1 MLQMLRKQRQ
11 RQTSSALFV
20 FCLSALALPASAEE
34 HELVGKLWSPEQQ
47 RFIDWPEFYA
57 ELPKGGWLLI
67 GEQHDNP
74 DHHHFQAE
82 LISALGEQQ
91 RLGAVALEMASSDKQ
106 PKFDRLFTAGDAPT
120 PEALDWQDGWPWHL
134 YQAPVEAA
142 FKWSQGVLAADI
154 NRETMSQVYRDRAPD
169 GELEPAHADFMR
181 DLLFESHCGQLP
193 RSQLDPM
200 RQVQLARD
208 QSIARVLRNH
218 TAADRTGILLTG
230 SIHARKDL
238 GVPRWLDAT
247 PSVTLILQAVEEAHS
262 DDPSSYEPE
271 SFGNL
276 ATVDLILFTPAREN
290 PDYCAELNQ

>member
-1 MLQMLRKQRQ
+1 MCRYFRMLGTLP
-11 RQTSSALFV
+11 L
-20 FCLSALALPASAEE
+20 FCLLLLALPAYADENP
-34 HELVGKLWSPEQQ
+34 LVGKLWSPAQQ
-47 RFIDWPEFYA
+47 RFVDWPEVYA
-57 ELPKGGWLLI
+57 ALPKGGWLLI

-82 LISALGEQQ
+82 LISALGQQ
-91 RLGAVALEMASSDKQ
+91 KRLGHVALEMASSDRQ
-106 PKFDRLFTAGDAPT
+106 PKFDRLFRDGSRPT
-120 PEALDWQDGWPWHL
+120 PEALDWQDGWPWSL

-142 FKWSQGVLAADI
+142 FKWSRGVLAADI
-154 NRETMSQVYRDRAPD
+154 NRETMSQVYRDKAPD

-218 TAADRTGILLTG
+218 TEAGRTGILLTG

-238 GVPRWLDAT
+238 GVPRWLDTTA
-247 PSVTLILQAVEEAHS
+247 SITLLLQAVDES
-262 DDPSSYEPE
+262 DKPQSYEPE
-271 SFGNL
+271 SFGNI

-290 PDYCAELNQ
+290 PDYCAELRKES